1 MTMTPL
7 YFLISILLLLIFS
20 AIFAK
25 IKMIIHNFLDY
36 GYFDHLW
43 LKYTVFYF
51 FAFGFRILYSQV
63 INSHFAYTWPILVI
77 IIVAE
82 YLLFYK
88 RYYIMH
94 DKKKYFGFLIAS
106 TAFGSIIVSLLFATS
121 IVFLILLV

>member
-1 MTMTPL
+1 MAMSPL

-25 IKMIIHNFLDY
+25 IKMIIHNFLEY

-51 FAFGFRILYSQV
+51 FAFGLRIVYSQV
-63 INSHFAYTWPILVI
+63 INDRFAYTWPILVL
-77 IIVAE
+77 IIVSE
-82 YLLFYK
+82 YLIFYN
-88 RYYIMH
+88 RYYIMD

-106 TAFGSIIVSLLFATS
+106 TAFGSIIVSLLFATT